1 MERLGIVSFY
11 DGEGVVD
18 GSVEY
23 YIKSLR
29 DVVSEIIVVV
39 NGKISNIGQIQLNYI
54 ADECII
60 RQNTGFDAGAYK
72 EVLCR
77 QNFVQKMKEYDE
89 IVLCNDTCFGPFK
102 SFSGIFAEMEHKK
115 VDFWGLDFVENKV
128 ADYLQSYFLV
138 FRPKTYFSLIEYFH
152 GYINEYE
159 LEINNIYAQFE
170 VGLYYYLKRHG
181 YKPGYYRKSNLEVY
195 QSPNFGLAD
204 SGLPIMKKKCF
215 DERKYNHDNCI
226 GALKYI
232 CQNYDY
238 DMNLIMETIQRKYK
252 IVYNLEKEF
261 SLDLVEKKYPLW
273 IADIDYET
281 IKNFCLEHK
290 DIYIYGCGIIAR
302 KLFWIYRLYIEQF
315 RGFIVSDGE
324 RKGESLYHYPV
335 FNLSEV
341 DNQEIYILVA
351 LNKENTYA
359 VKAYLSAYTNCLFL
373 FKSI

>member
-23 YIKSLR
+23 YIKSLC

-39 NGKISNIGQIQLNYI
+39 NGNISNIGQIQLDHI

-138 FRPKTYFSLIEYFH
+138 FSKISGNITWRKQHVLCLR
-152 GYINEYE
+152 GAMA
-159 LEINNIYAQFE
+159 LCGNNAR
-170 VGLYYYLKRHG
+170 VSTAKGT
-181 YKPGYYRKSNLEVY
+181 SNT
-195 QSPNFGLAD
+195 D
-204 SGLPIMKKKCF
+204 
-215 DERKYNHDNCI
+215 
-226 GALKYI
+226 
-232 CQNYDY
+232 
-238 DMNLIMETIQRKYK
+238 
-252 IVYNLEKEF
+252 
-261 SLDLVEKKYPLW
+261 
-273 IADIDYET
+273 
-281 IKNFCLEHK
+281 
-290 DIYIYGCGIIAR
+290 
-302 KLFWIYRLYIEQF
+302 
-315 RGFIVSDGE
+315 
-324 RKGESLYHYPV
+324 
-335 FNLSEV
+335 
-341 DNQEIYILVA
+341 
-351 LNKENTYA
+351 
-359 VKAYLSAYTNCLFL
+359 
-373 FKSI
+373 